1 MAGETE
7 NLVLEQ
13 LRILRAE
20 VAAHRQET
28 REGFS
33 VLGAR
38 LDSVETE
45 VRGANYIMTVSV
57 GSVLADIGD
66 IKARL
71 KRLEKA

>member
-1 MAGETE
+1 MVEETE

-33 VLGAR
+33 ALATR
-38 LDSVETE
+38 LDAVETE
-45 VRGANYIMTVSV
+45 VRGANYIMTVSI
-57 GSVLADIGD
+57 GSVLADVGD

-71 KRLEKA
+71 KRLENA